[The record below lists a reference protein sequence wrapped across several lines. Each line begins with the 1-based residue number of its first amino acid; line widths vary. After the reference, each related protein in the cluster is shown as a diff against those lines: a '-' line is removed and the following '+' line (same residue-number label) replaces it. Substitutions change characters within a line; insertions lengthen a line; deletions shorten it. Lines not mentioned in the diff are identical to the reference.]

1 MRAINKKAVAE
12 AIRRENRC
20 VSRFNKKRYGDLAAW
35 TDRGHESELCLP
47 GKAKTGRLNCAE
59 VGEEKGRRERRF
71 ALAQQVGQY
80 VNPVLQAIKRLG
92 GSARPVEV
100 CRAVAKDLR
109 LEGSPVLEETLSTG
123 VSKFENKIA
132 WVRLYLVLTGYLD
145 RSKRGVWTLTEK
157 GKNAPLLSDDEVN
170 QLLLDVQR
178 QGSKKADSKPIAKVM
193 DEEEADE
200 ESPEES
206 GYKTQ
211 LLALIRSIS
220 PGAFERLCQRLLRE
234 SDFEQV
240 VITGRSR
247 DGGIDGIGVLK
258 VNVFVA
264 FKVLF
269 QCKRYAGVVSSS
281 VVRDFRGAMQGRADK
296 GIILTTGSFSSDAL
310 KEAVRDGVPPIEL
323 VDGEKLVE
331 LFESKELGLIP
342 RITYDVDPGFFAQFE
357 QDT

>member
-1 MRAINKKAVAE
+1 
-12 AIRRENRC
+12 
-20 VSRFNKKRYGDLAAW
+20 
-35 TDRGHESELCLP
+35 
-47 GKAKTGRLNCAE
+47 
-59 VGEEKGRRERRF
+59 
-71 ALAQQVGQY
+71 LAQQVGQF

-92 GSARPVEV
+92 GSARPAEV
-100 CRAVAKDLR
+100 CRAVAKDLG

-157 GKNAPLLSDDEVN
+157 GKNAPILTDEQVN
-170 QLLLDVQR
+170 ELLLEVQR
-178 QGSKKADSKPIAKVM
+178 QGKRAANQPDAVVEDGEDAE
-193 DEEEADE
+193 DEL
-200 ESPEES
+200 PEES
-206 GYKTQ
+206 GYKAQ
-211 LLALIRSIS
+211 LLAQVRSIS

-240 VITGRSR
+240 TITGRSR

-258 VNVFVA
+258 VNAFVA

-296 GIILTTGSFSSDAL
+296 GIILTTGSFSADAM

-331 LFESKELGLIP
+331 LFESLELGLIP
-342 RITYDVDPGFFAQFE
+342 RTTFDVDPGFFAQFE
-357 QDT
+357 RDA

>member
-1 MRAINKKAVAE
+1 M
-12 AIRRENRC
+12 
-20 VSRFNKKRYGDLAAW
+20 
-35 TDRGHESELCLP
+35 
-47 GKAKTGRLNCAE
+47 
-59 VGEEKGRRERRF
+59 
-71 ALAQQVGQY
+71 AQQVGQY

-92 GSARPVEV
+92 GSARPGEV
-100 CRAVAKDLR
+100 CRAVAKDLS
-109 LEGSPVLEETLSTG
+109 LEGSPELEETISAG
-123 VSKFENKIA
+123 VSRFKNKIA

-145 RSKRGVWTLTEK
+145 RSRRGVWTLTEK
-157 GKNAPLLSDDEVN
+157 GRNAPILSDDEVN

-178 QGSKKADSKPIAKVM
+178 QGKKVSGVDGKPKADAED
-193 DEEEADE
+193 DEESDGEADA

-206 GYKTQ
+206 GYETQ

-240 VITGRSR
+240 VVTGRSR

-258 VNVFVA
+258 LNAFVA
-264 FKVLF
+264 FKVCF
-269 QCKRYAGVVSSS
+269 QCKRYAGVVGSS

-323 VDGEKLVE
+323 VDGEKLIE
-331 LFESKELGLIP
+331 LFESLELGLIP
-342 RITYDVDPGFFAQFE
+342 RTTYDVDPSFFAQFE

>member
-1 MRAINKKAVAE
+1 MTVAVG
-12 AIRRENRC
+12 RQGRC
-20 VSRFNKKRYGDLAAW
+20 G
-35 TDRGHESELCLP
+35 
-47 GKAKTGRLNCAE
+47 
-59 VGEEKGRRERRF
+59 
-71 ALAQQVGQY
+71 LAQQVGQF

-92 GSARPVEV
+92 GSARPAEV
-100 CRAVAKDLR
+100 CRAVAKDIG
-109 LEGSPVLEETLSTG
+109 LEGSSELEQTLSTG
-123 VSKFENKIA
+123 ASRFENKIA

-145 RSKRGVWTLTEK
+145 RSKRGVWTLTDK
-157 GKNAPLLSDDEVN
+157 GKNAPILSDDEIN

-178 QGSKKADSKPIAKVM
+178 QGKKVSGVNSKPNDDA
-193 DEEEADE
+193 EASKDDGE
-200 ESPEES
+200 VDVEPPEES

-240 VITGRSR
+240 VVTGRSR

-258 VNVFVA
+258 VNPFVT

-269 QCKRYAGVVSSS
+269 QCKRYSGVVSSS

-296 GIILTTGSFSSDAL
+296 GIILTTGSFSSDSL
-310 KEAVRDGVPPIEL
+310 KESVRDGVPPIEL

-331 LFESKELGLIP
+331 LFESLELGLIP
-342 RITYDVDPGFFAQFE
+342 RTTYDVDPSFFAQFE
-357 QDT
+357 QDI

>member
-1 MRAINKKAVAE
+1 M
-12 AIRRENRC
+12 
-20 VSRFNKKRYGDLAAW
+20 
-35 TDRGHESELCLP
+35 
-47 GKAKTGRLNCAE
+47 
-59 VGEEKGRRERRF
+59 
-71 ALAQQVGQY
+71 AQQIGQY

-92 GSARPVEV
+92 GSARPAEV
-100 CRAVAKDLR
+100 CRAVAKDLG
-109 LEGSPVLEETLSTG
+109 LEGSPVLEETLGSG
-123 VSKFENKIA
+123 VSRFENKIA
-132 WVRLYLVLTGYLD
+132 FVRLYLVLTGYLD

-157 GKNAPLLSDDEVN
+157 GKNAPILSDDEVN
-170 QLLLDVQR
+170 QLLVEVQR
-178 QGSKKADSKPIAKVM
+178 QGKKADRKPDGDVKDDKEAE
-193 DEEEADE
+193 DEL
-200 ESPEES
+200 PEES

-211 LLALIRSIS
+211 LLALVRSIS

-240 VITGRSR
+240 VVTGRSG

-258 VNVFVA
+258 VNAFVA

-296 GIILTTGSFSSDAL
+296 GIILTTGSFSADAL

-331 LFESKELGLIP
+331 LFESLELGLIP
-342 RITYDVDPGFFAQFE
+342 RTTYDVDPGFFAQFE
-357 QDT
+357 PDSQKQRG

>member
-1 MRAINKKAVAE
+1 M
-12 AIRRENRC
+12 
-20 VSRFNKKRYGDLAAW
+20 
-35 TDRGHESELCLP
+35 
-47 GKAKTGRLNCAE
+47 
-59 VGEEKGRRERRF
+59 
-71 ALAQQVGQY
+71 AQQVGQY

-92 GSARPVEV
+92 GSARPAEV
-100 CRAVAKDLR
+100 CRAVAKDLH

-123 VSKFENKIA
+123 ISKFDNKIA

-145 RSKRGVWTLTEK
+145 KSKRGVWTLTEK
-157 GKNAPLLSDDEVN
+157 GKSTPPLSDDEVN

-178 QGSKKADSKPIAKVM
+178 QGKKVDSKPDAEVK
-193 DEEEADE
+193 DDEEADE
-200 ESPEES
+200 EEPEES
-206 GYKTQ
+206 GYRIQ
-211 LLALIRSIS
+211 LLALIRSMS

-240 VITGRSR
+240 VVTGRSR

-258 VNVFVA
+258 VNAFVT

-269 QCKRYAGVVSSS
+269 QCKRYAGVVSPSE
-281 VVRDFRGAMQGRADK
+281 VRDFRGAMQGRTDK
-296 GIILTTGSFSSDAL
+296 GIILTTGSFTSDAL

-331 LFESKELGLIP
+331 LFESLELGLIP
-342 RITYDVDPGFFAQFE
+342 RTTYDVDASFFAQFE

>member
-1 MRAINKKAVAE
+1 
-12 AIRRENRC
+12 
-20 VSRFNKKRYGDLAAW
+20 
-35 TDRGHESELCLP
+35 
-47 GKAKTGRLNCAE
+47 
-59 VGEEKGRRERRF
+59 
-71 ALAQQVGQY
+71 
-80 VNPVLQAIKRLG
+80 
-92 GSARPVEV
+92 
-100 CRAVAKDLR
+100 VAKDLG
-109 LEGSPVLEETLSTG
+109 LEGSPELEETLSTG
-123 VSKFENKIA
+123 ASKFENKIA

-157 GKNAPLLSDDEVN
+157 GKNAPILSDDEVN

-178 QGSKKADSKPIAKVM
+178 QGKKVSGVKSDPDADANEAEG
-193 DEEEADE
+193 DGEADAQ
-200 ESPEES
+200 SPEES

-240 VITGRSR
+240 VVTGRSR

-258 VNVFVA
+258 VNAFVT

-269 QCKRYAGVVSSS
+269 QCKRYAGAVSSS

-323 VDGEKLVE
+323 VDGEKLVD
-331 LFESKELGLIP
+331 LFESLEFGLIP
-342 RITYDVDPGFFAQFE
+342 RTTYDVDPNFFAQFE
-357 QDT
+357 QGP

>member
-1 MRAINKKAVAE
+1 M
-12 AIRRENRC
+12 
-20 VSRFNKKRYGDLAAW
+20 
-35 TDRGHESELCLP
+35 
-47 GKAKTGRLNCAE
+47 
-59 VGEEKGRRERRF
+59 
-71 ALAQQVGQY
+71 AQQVGQY

-92 GSARPVEV
+92 GSARPAEV
-100 CRAVAKDLR
+100 CRAVAKDLG
-109 LEGSPVLEETLSTG
+109 LEGSPVLEETLSSG

-157 GKNAPLLSDDEVN
+157 GKNAPILSDDEVN

-178 QGSKKADSKPIAKVM
+178 QGKKTGNKQDADLAH
-193 DEEEADE
+193 EEDADE
-200 ESPEES
+200 EPLEES
-206 GYKTQ
+206 GYKAQ
-211 LLALIRSIS
+211 LLALIRGIS
-220 PGAFERLCQRLLRE
+220 PTAFERLCQRLLRE
-234 SDFEQV
+234 SGFEQV
-240 VITGRSR
+240 VVTGRSR

-258 VNVFVA
+258 VNAFVA

-269 QCKRYAGVVSSS
+269 QCKRYSGVVGAS

-331 LFESKELGLIP
+331 LFESLELGLVP
-342 RITYDVDPGFFAQFE
+342 RTTYDVDPGFFAQFE
-357 QDT
+357 QGT